1 MYFNKFLYSA
11 LFQACKHTKFGKA
24 LYLQAVY
31 FLYIRPL
38 VTLPCFTPFPNCF
51 PTALSH
57 KFAIRLCRPFLS
69 HFLCSN
75 GVIFRY
81 NDHSKDN

>member
-1 MYFNKFLYSA
+1 MHFNNFLYSA
-11 LFQACKHTKFGKA
+11 LFQTYNRTNFSKI

-31 FLYIRPL
+31 FMYIRPL
-38 VTLPCFTPFPNCF
+38 VTLPCFTPSPNCF

-57 KFAIRLCRPFLS
+57 KFAITLCRPFLS

-81 NDHSKDN
+81 NDHSADN

>member
-1 MYFNKFLYSA
+1 MHFNKFLYSA
-11 LFQACKHTKFGKA
+11 LFQACKRTEFGKA

-31 FLYIRPL
+31 SLYIRPL
-38 VTLPCFTPFPNCF
+38 VTLPCFTPFPNC
-51 PTALSH
+51 PLTALSH
-57 KFAIRLCRPFLS
+57 KFAITLCRPFLS